1 MKRENPKM
9 VSNVIKQ
16 IVDTETGEI
25 TDTTVEKH
33 FVTRVK
39 TDEFFMVFIENLAPF
54 YGLKQAGDIR
64 LMVAMCEMAEFNTG
78 IIRMS
83 KKIRQMLCDKANIS
97 YSNISR
103 HLSRLSASKLII
115 EDDGDYT
122 INPTIFWKGSTT
134 TRTEVLQNEG
144 LTFQITLYEETKKD
158 AI

>member
-1 MKRENPKM
+1 M

-16 IVDTETGEI
+16 VVDTETGEI

-33 FVTRVK
+33 FVTKVK

-54 YGLKQAGDIR
+54 YGLKHPSDIR

-78 IIRMS
+78 IIKMTKRT
-83 KKIRQMLCDKANIS
+83 RLTLCEKAQIS
-97 YSNISR
+97 VSNINKNIK
-103 HLSRLSASKLII
+103 RLVDAKLLH

-144 LTFQITLYEETKKD
+144 LTFQITLYEETKRD